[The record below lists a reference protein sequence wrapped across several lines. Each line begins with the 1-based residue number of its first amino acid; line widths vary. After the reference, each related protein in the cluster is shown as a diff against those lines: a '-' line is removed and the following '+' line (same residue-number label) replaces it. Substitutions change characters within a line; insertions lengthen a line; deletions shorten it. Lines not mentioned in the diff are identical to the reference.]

1 MKDRGGQLNILKR
14 KDLINKRTYIKINN
28 VSTKT
33 AFIELNDM
41 VKKRILK
48 RTGKG
53 RATSYKLG
61 Y

>member
-1 MKDRGGQLNILKR
+1 
-14 KDLINKRTYIKINN
+14 
-28 VSTKT
+28 
-33 AFIELNDM
+33 LNDM